1 MLQVK
6 TPEEVLCLIHDKFRP
21 VSELTEFVPISAAAG
36 RTLSE
41 DITAEEYVPDFNRS
55 TVDGYALRAADTF
68 GCSDAIPAVLSL
80 QEEIRMG
87 EDAGFALLRA
97 ILSLQ
102 GEIRMG
108 EDAGFALLRENCA
121 YVPTGGALPEGADC
135 AVMLEYT
142 EDYGD
147 GTIGILKPGAP
158 GMNVIFRGDD
168 VYPGK
173 VVLQAGR
180 VLSAQDIGALAAIG
194 RTVVP
199 VQRKLKIGVI
209 STGDELVPPGQKPL
223 PGQVRDVNT
232 ALLSALLTEQ
242 GAEVHSYG
250 IIVDDEDLLR
260 ETVTRA
266 VQECDAV
273 LLSGGSSVGVKDA
286 SCRIIESLGELLLH
300 GIALKPG
307 KPTIM
312 GRAGNKPLVGLPGHP
327 VAAFVVARLFMPLI
341 GLPGHPVAA
350 FVVARL
356 FVVPLLDRL
365 AGRERPL
372 WSVTAELSE
381 SVGANHGRAQVN
393 PCRLLRQDG
402 RVLALPIRSKSGLIT
417 QLAGA
422 DGFFCIE
429 RDCEGLP
436 KGAPVQVYL
445 NA

>member
-6 TPEEVLCLIHDKFRP
+6 TPEEVLRLIHDAFRP
-21 VSELTEFVPISAAAG
+21 IPELTESVPLSAAAG

-55 TVDGYALRAADTF
+55 TVDGYAVRAADTF
-68 GCSDAIPAVLSL
+68 GCSDAIPA
-80 QEEIRMG
+80 
-87 EDAGFALLRA
+87 
-97 ILSLQ
+97 ILPLQ

-108 EDAGFALLRENCA
+108 EDAGFELSRENCA
-121 YVPTGGALPEGADC
+121 YVPTGGALPRGADC

-180 VLSAQDIGALAAIG
+180 VLTAQDIGALAAIG
-194 RTVVP
+194 KTSVP
-199 VQRKLKIGVI
+199 VSRSLKVGVI
-209 STGDELVPPGQKPL
+209 STGDELVPPEQKPL

-232 ALLSALLTEQ
+232 ALLRALLTEQ

-250 IIVDDEDLLR
+250 IIVDDEDLLHK
-260 ETVTRA
+260 TVTRA
-266 VQECDAV
+266 VKECDAV

-327 VAAFVVARLFMPLI
+327 VAAFVVARLFVL
-341 GLPGHPVAA
+341 
-350 FVVARL
+350 
-356 FVVPLLDRL
+356 PLLDRL

-372 WSVTAELSE
+372 WSVTAVLSE

-393 PCRLLRQDG
+393 ACRLLRQDG
-402 RVLALPIRSKSGLIT
+402 QVLAIPIRSKSGLIT

-445 NA
+445 N